1 VTGARLLAAIL
12 ASALVSASIPAAP
25 ENEKPQDVG
34 LMERTSARLAQ
45 LDVTVSGPRSAIVG
59 LTAADFEV
67 KLNDR
72 LVPNVIVDAL
82 CGTPPSTIAE
92 APATSMAPVADNVP
106 PPLSPPAAPPAKS
119 APVTYLI
126 YFDHPHLTQA
136 GRRSSIDAAREML
149 PKLMAGGNR
158 AMLISNAKDL
168 RTLVPLTTEEP
179 KLDAALAA
187 MIDDNRDFDPYAATE
202 ESRMAEVVTE
212 IGKGELDKAV
222 RLARRYAQEER
233 SRQERDLG
241 RLRIV
246 LGRLADLD
254 PPKAVLYFADTM
266 RQNAGEHYMSF
277 FSAAVTEDRNGT
289 PTSDAGEAQLAGST
303 GGLVLD
309 RVVNE
314 AAAYGIRF
322 YTVEGQGLSGPTTL
336 IQSGNSPFTTVSG
349 RGGTPPNQ
357 ATPQYNTQHT
367 KDSQGTLVAMALET
381 GGRAFLNGVQP
392 AKMAAQILDDLS
404 CVYLLSFDPRGFP
417 EDKPL
422 AVSVKVARAKVKTSV
437 RGRLV
442 IQGDS
447 ARLTSRLLSAYAA
460 PSAKETTV
468 ALHVGLIPVGYKDGR
483 YQARVQVSVPPSSI
497 PGTTWDLGA
506 SVVTRGTVGQEGSG
520 RISLANPGVPV
531 AWEKDM
537 EFAPGDYDLIAVG
550 HEATTDEL
558 TSKEVRGTWPNL
570 DDAVATVGPIAVSQP
585 SKGGFLRDG
594 TSHTSGAVVL
604 DESDPVRADS
614 PTAVITLVCR
624 AKDQK
629 RTLTVVR
636 TLIGDSETPVGKT
649 AVDMGDDRC
658 AQILDFIRPKTLGAG
673 SYRFV
678 VSVVRGGDEL
688 AHGERKLFVPE
699 APQASR

>member
-1 VTGARLLAAIL
+1 VTGTRFLAAL
-12 ASALVSASIPAAP
+12 VASALVSASIPAAP
-25 ENEKPQDVG
+25 ESEKPQDVG

-67 KLNDR
+67 KLNER

-82 CGTPPSTIAE
+82 CGTSPSTTAE
-92 APATSMAPVADNVP
+92 VPATSAAPVAENAP
-106 PPLSPPAAPPAKS
+106 PPISPPAAPPAKA

-168 RTLVPLTTEEP
+168 RTLVPLTTDEP
-179 KLDAALAA
+179 KIDAALAA

-202 ESRMAEVVTE
+202 ENRMAEVTTE
-212 IGKGELDKAV
+212 IGKSDLDRAV
-222 RLARRYAQEER
+222 RLAKQYAQEER

-277 FSAAVTEDRNGT
+277 FSAAVTQDRNGT
-289 PTSDAGEAQLAGST
+289 PTADAGDAQLAAST

-336 IQSGNSPFTTVSG
+336 IQAGNSPFTMSG
-349 RGGTPPNQ
+349 GNHSSNQ
-357 ATPQYNTQHT
+357 AMPQYNTQHT
-367 KDSQGTLVAMALET
+367 KDSQGTLVAMAVET

-422 AVSVKVARAKVKTSV
+422 AVSVKVSRPKVKTSV

-460 PSAKETTV
+460 PSAKEATV
-468 ALHVGLIPVGYKDGR
+468 ALRVGLIPVSYKNGR

-520 RISLANPGVPV
+520 RISVANPGVPV

-550 HEATTDEL
+550 HETTTDEL
-558 TSKEVRGTWPNL
+558 TSKEVHGTWPNL
-570 DDAVATVGPIAVSQP
+570 DDAVATVGPIAISQP

-594 TSHTSGAVVL
+594 TSRTSGAVVL
-604 DESDPVRADS
+604 DENDPLRADV

-629 RTLTVVR
+629 KPLTVVR

-678 VSVVRGGDEL
+678 VSVARGGEEL
-688 AHGERKLFVPE
+688 AHGERKLFVPD

>member
-1 VTGARLLAAIL
+1 MSSRRLLAAIAVAAL
-12 ASALVSASIPAAP
+12 ASASIPAAP

-45 LDVTVSGPRSAIVG
+45 IDVTVSGPKSAIVG

-67 KLNDR
+67 KLNER

-82 CGTPPSTIAE
+82 CGTPARVMAE
-92 APATSMAPVADNVP
+92 APETQAPPAAP
-106 PPLSPPAAPPAKS
+106 GTPPPAAPPPAKA
-119 APVTYLI
+119 APITYLV
-126 YFDHPHLTQA
+126 YFDQPHLTQA

-158 AMLISNAKDL
+158 AMVISNSKDL
-168 RTLVPLTTEEP
+168 RTLVPMTTDES
-179 KLDAALAA
+179 KIDAALAA
-187 MIDDNRDFDPYAATE
+187 MITDNRDFDDYASTE
-202 ESRMAEVVTE
+202 ETRMAEVVTE
-212 IGKGELDKAV
+212 ISNDLDKAL

-246 LGRLADLD
+246 LGRLSDLD

-277 FSAAVTEDRNGT
+277 FSAAVTQERNGT
-289 PTSDAGEAQLAGST
+289 PTADAGEAQLAGST

-322 YTVEGQGLSGPTTL
+322 YTVEGQGMSGPSSL
-336 IQSGNSPFTTVSG
+336 IQSSGSPFTMAAA
-349 RGGTPPNQ
+349 RGTGNQ
-357 ATPQYNTQHT
+357 ATPQYNTQRT
-367 KDSQGTLVAMALET
+367 KDSQGTLVAMAAET
-381 GGRAFLNGVQP
+381 GGRSFLNGVQP
-392 AKMAAQILDDLS
+392 AKMTAQILDDLS
-404 CVYLLSFDPRGFP
+404 CVYLLSFDPRGFV
-417 EDKPL
+417 EDQPL
-422 AVSVKVARAKVKTSV
+422 AVSVKVSRPKVKTTV

-442 IQGDS
+442 IQSDS
-447 ARLTSRLLSAYAA
+447 NRLTSRLLSAYAA
-460 PSAKETTV
+460 PAAKDSTV
-468 ALHVGLIPVGYKDGR
+468 ALRVGLIPVSYKDGR
-483 YQARVQVSVPPSSI
+483 YQARVQVSVPPSNI
-497 PGTTWDLGA
+497 PGLTWDLGA

-520 RISLANPGVPV
+520 RISVANPGVPV

-537 EFAPGDYDLIAVG
+537 EFAAGDYDLIAVG
-550 HEATTDEL
+550 HESTTDEL
-558 TSKEVRGTWPNL
+558 TSKEVRGSWPNI
-570 DDAVATVGPIAVSQP
+570 DEAAATVGPIAVSQP
-585 SKGGFLRDG
+585 AKGGFLRDG
-594 TSHTSGAVVL
+594 TSRTSGAVVL
-604 DESDPVRADS
+604 GEADPLRADA

-629 RTLTVVR
+629 KPLTVVR
-636 TLIGDSETPVGKT
+636 TLIGDSETPVGST

-673 SYRFV
+673 SYRFLV
-678 VSVVRGGDEL
+678 TVARGGEEL
-688 AHGERKLFVPE
+688 ARGERKLFVPD
-699 APQASR
+699 APQSTR